1 MVGDVLRSREPVYLG
16 MLKKIKSILREIDDK
31 QFQQVL
37 DALLIIKAKG
47 KKVLVMG
54 AGRSGLVGRAF
65 AMRLMHLGFDVH
77 VLGDTITPALGK
89 GDLAI
94 VVSGSGT
101 TKLVL
106 TAAEAAKLC
115 GAKILAITSF
125 PESPLGKLADYILQ
139 IKGRTKVA
147 QETDY
152 FSRQILGE
160 HEPLAPLGTLF
171 ELSAMI
177 VLDSLIAE
185 LMKKLE
191 TTEAEMAERHTNI
204 E

>member
-1 MVGDVLRSREPVYLG
+1 MRGREPVYLE
-16 MLKKIKSILREIDDK
+16 MLKKIKNILREVNDK
-31 QFQQVL
+31 QFQQALNV
-37 DALLIIKAKG
+37 LLIIKAKG

-77 VLGDTITPALGK
+77 VLGDTITPPLGK
-89 GDLAI
+89 GDLVI

-115 GAKILAITSF
+115 GAKIMAVTSF

-139 IKGRTKVA
+139 IRGRTKVA
-147 QETDY
+147 QEADY

-171 ELSAMI
+171 ELSAMV

-191 TTEAEMAERHTNI
+191 TTEAEMVERHTNI

>member
-1 MVGDVLRSREPVYLG
+1 MKSGEPIYLEMLR
-16 MLKKIKSILREIDDK
+16 KIEGILREISDK

-47 KKVLVMG
+47 KKVLVIG

-77 VLGDTITPALGK
+77 VLGDTIIPPLGK
-89 GDLAI
+89 GDLVI

-101 TKLVL
+101 TRLVL

-115 GAKILAITSF
+115 GAKIMAITSY
-125 PESPLGKLADYILQ
+125 PESPLGKLADYILH
-139 IKGRTKVA
+139 IKGRTKLA
-147 QETDY
+147 QEADY

-177 VLDSLIAE
+177 ILDSIIAE

-191 TTEAEMAERHTNI
+191 TTEAEMVERHTNI